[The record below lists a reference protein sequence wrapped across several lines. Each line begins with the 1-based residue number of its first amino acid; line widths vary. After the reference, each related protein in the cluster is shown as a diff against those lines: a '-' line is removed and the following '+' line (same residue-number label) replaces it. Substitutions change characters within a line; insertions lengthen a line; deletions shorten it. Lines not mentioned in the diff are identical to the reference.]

1 VHFERLGNAGG
12 LGATMTGLA
21 AGMMVGAFSYGL
33 IARRFSRFTI
43 LRGVMIGVA
52 VAAAPMA
59 ALPPTPVFIV
69 IGFSMGMLW
78 GPFNPLWNTLIQN
91 RVPAEMQGRVYG
103 VQMSALYAAPPLG
116 QLVVGLAV
124 EQFGLQQ
131 TFVVIA
137 ALFVAVALL
146 TVSLRSLRD
155 LNTDTI
161 LVRFAKRALGGACV
175 SALGTIRDSYALCCS
190 TRRRL
195 SISSR
200 LW

>member
-1 VHFERLGNAGG
+1 
-12 LGATMTGLA
+12 
-21 AGMMVGAFSYGL
+21 
-33 IARRFSRFTI
+33 
-43 LRGVMIGVA
+43 
-52 VAAAPMA
+52 
-59 ALPPTPVFIV
+59 
-69 IGFSMGMLW
+69 
-78 GPFNPLWNTLIQN
+78 
-91 RVPAEMQGRVYG
+91 

-161 LVRFAKRALGGACV
+161 
-175 SALGTIRDSYALCCS
+175 S
-190 TRRRL
+190 T
-195 SISSR
+195 S
-200 LW
+200 